1 MDKQNRNLLVAGA
14 VGLGLLAY
22 SLFRK
27 GRTLKNLNFAI
38 KGIDLDIPKKTAS
51 VELRIINP
59 TKDQI
64 TLNSIV
70 CDLIVNDEAIGTVK
84 FLKDQVIT
92 GQSEIVVKMPLAVNT
107 IALVS
112 LGITVL
118 TSKLTEL
125 KMKVKGTASAEN
137 ILFPI
142 DVNYTYK
149 LPTQNKK

>member
-1 MDKQNRNLLVAGA
+1 MDKQNKNLLVAGA
-14 VGLGLLAY
+14 VALGLLAY
-22 SLFRK
+22 SFFRK

-38 KGIDLDIPKKTAS
+38 KDLDLKQKTAS

-142 DVNYTYK
+142 DVNYKYK